1 MQLIYT
7 FAPKFL
13 SYVFDRL
20 KAKKA
25 SAGVQANPK
34 ATTWGVGTI
43 IVTFITM
50 YATSQGLDVT
60 PEVKENL
67 SLVVFGLGGLY
78 TWIRAER

>member
-1 MQLIYT
+1 MPLLYT
-7 FAPKFL
+7 LAPKVL
-13 SYVFDRL
+13 SYIFDRL

-34 ATTWGVGTI
+34 ATTTGTVTI

-78 TWIRAER
+78 TWYRAEK